1 MISLNK
7 LEIFATVARVGSFS
21 AAAEQLLMTQPAV
34 SQHIHDLEA
43 SLGTRLFERGRRGVT
58 LTPAG
63 STLSQYADA
72 IFKLVAEAENA
83 VTNVEQLAAGQLSV
97 GATPG
102 VSGYLLPEAIQEFH
116 ARFPKL
122 NVLVQTDTTPHIVAG
137 LQAGSLQLGLVEG
150 ELNGYDASSG
160 KLVVHELQVVDQ
172 LVVVGSR
179 HPWWGRSEVSLTEL
193 TGQTLV
199 TRQRTS
205 QSRIWLDGILQQ
217 HALYPRIG
225 AEFDNMESI
234 KRTVANGVSVA
245 ILPGYAIDPEVES
258 GRLWAL
264 CVAGEP
270 LQRTLK
276 LVWSADHAPGPVAQA
291 FLPCLRRYLAGEPTA
306 GATSASLRLSG
317 VNE

>member
-7 LEIFATVARVGSFS
+7 LEIFATVVRAGSFS

-63 STLSQYADA
+63 STLYDYARA

-83 VTNVEQLAAGQLSV
+83 VTNVEHLAAGQIAV

-102 VSGYLLPEAIQEFH
+102 VSGYLLPEAIHEFH
-116 ARFPKL
+116 TRYPKL
-122 NVLVQTDTTPHIVAG
+122 NVLLQTDITPHIVAG
-137 LQAGSLQLGLVEG
+137 LQSGSLQLGLVEG
-150 ELNGYDASSG
+150 ELDAYDSAG
-160 KLVVHELQVVDQ
+160 NQVVVVHELQVVEQ
-172 LVVVGSR
+172 LVVVGPR
-179 HPWWGRSEVSLTEL
+179 HLWWGRAEIALAKL
-193 TGQTLV
+193 NDQTII
-199 TRQRTS
+199 TRQRSS
-205 QSRIWLDGILQQ
+205 QSRIWLDAVFQQ
-217 HALYPRIG
+217 HAIRPKIG

-234 KRTVANGVSVA
+234 KRAVMNSTSVA
-245 ILPGYAIDPEVES
+245 ILPGYAVSPEVES

-264 CVAGEP
+264 CIADYP

-276 LVWSADHAPGPVAQA
+276 LLWSVDYTPGPVAQA
-291 FLPCLRRYLAGEPTA
+291 FLPCLRRYMPAKP
-306 GATSASLRLSG
+306 
-317 VNE
+317 